1 MAAVTVNAL
10 PVLIVG
16 AGPTGLAAA
25 MSLARAHTNVRLIDR
40 SPQPAAD
47 SRAIGI
53 QARTLE
59 LFEQHR
65 VVEPFLSL
73 GHRLR
78 AANLYSHGHR
88 LARLDFDPLQTRYP
102 YLLCLDQSITERL
115 LTEHLA
121 TLGVGIERGVQLVGL
136 TQDASQVEAHLLHS
150 DGRQEICR
158 AAYVIGADG
167 AHSTVRHLL
176 GMGFEGKTFKQ
187 SFMLAD
193 LQVDSDL
200 SEDEFHLFASRDG
213 LAAVIPMGAGRH
225 RLIADQIDG
234 ADQGT
239 RADAAERASSM
250 AASAPDSEQEA
261 CMALARTALPSQ
273 AEQHAGQRAGESERR
288 QHEAPPAPIHTDEES
303 AEDGGPSLELCRRLV
318 TQRIDHPMRLSS
330 LAWSSYFRLNSR
342 MIERL
347 RTQRVFLAGDA
358 AHVHSPAGAQ
368 GMNTGIQEA
377 LNLGWK
383 LARCLAGHAGEPLL
397 DTYQLERHPIERDV
411 LRQTAFITQLAAA
424 ERGPMKLLR
433 ERVMPVLAAF
443 GPLRDAARLMVSEL
457 AIQYRRSP
465 LTLERVLDGGPRAG
479 ERAPDALVHVVD
491 GPLGRAPGTGRLYD
505 LHDPGF
511 FSLFVLV
518 SLPSGADAML
528 DAASTVV
535 PPSLEADPEVERMVQ
550 VIETVLTGAVRI
562 WRVTDA
568 SEGEAPSLTH
578 AYGRTRPAFYLLRP
592 DGYVCARGRPSS
604 DASALVRHCETW
616 LSGARGAP

>member
-25 MSLARAHTNVRLIDR
+25 MSLARAHTNVRLIDQSLQR
-40 SPQPAAD
+40 AAY

-59 LFEQHR
+59 LLEQHR

-102 YLLCLDQSITERL
+102 YLLSLDQSITERV

-121 TLGVGIERGVQLVGL
+121 TLGVQIERGVQLVGL
-136 TQDASQVEAHLLHS
+136 KQDASQVEAHLLHA
-150 DGRQEICR
+150 DGQQETCR
-158 AAYVIGADG
+158 AAYVVGADG

-176 GMGFEGKTFKQ
+176 GMSFEGKTLKQ

-193 LQVDSDL
+193 LQIDSDL

-213 LAAVIPMGAGRH
+213 LAAVIPMGSGRY
-225 RLIADQIDG
+225 RLIADQMNG
-234 ADQGT
+234 ADQGS
-239 RADAAERASSM
+239 RADAAERA
-250 AASAPDSEQEA
+250 ASPDASEPDPETYI
-261 CMALARTALPSQ
+261 ALAREALPQ
-273 AEQHAGQRAGESERR
+273 AADQRVGEAEHRQERAEQAHPHNGEPSE
-288 QHEAPPAPIHTDEES
+288 EES
-303 AEDGGPSLELCRRLV
+303 APSLELCRFIAG
-318 TQRIDHPMRLSS
+318 QRIDHPMRLSS

-342 MIERL
+342 MVERL

-358 AHVHSPAGAQ
+358 AHIHSPAGAQ

-383 LARCLAGHAGEPLL
+383 LARCMAGHAAEPLL

-411 LRQTAFITQLAAA
+411 LRQTAFMTQLAAA
-424 ERGPMKLLR
+424 ERGPLKLLR

-511 FSLFVLV
+511 FSLFALV
-518 SLPSGADAML
+518 ALSGGAEAML
-528 DAASTVV
+528 DATGTLAL
-535 PPSLEADPEVERMVQ
+535 PPLEPDPELDRLIKA
-550 VIETVLTGAVRI
+550 IETALPGAVRI

-568 SEGEAPSLTH
+568 SEGDAPSLTH
-578 AYGRTRPAFYLLRP
+578 AYGRTRPAFYLVRP
-592 DGYVCARGRPSS
+592 DGYICARGRPAS

-616 LSGARGAP
+616 FSGARSAL

>member
-1 MAAVTVNAL
+1 MAAVNVNAL

-16 AGPTGLAAA
+16 AGPTGLACA
-25 MSLARAHTNVRLIDR
+25 MSLARAHTSVRLIDR
-40 SPQPAAD
+40 APLPAAH

-65 VVEPFLSL
+65 IVEPFLEL

-78 AANLYSHGHR
+78 AANLYSNGTR

-102 YLLCLDQSITERL
+102 YLLCLEQSVTERV

-121 TLGVGIERGVQLVGL
+121 TLGVQIERGVELVGL
-136 TQDASQVEAHLLHS
+136 RQDAAQVEAQLVHAG
-150 DGRQEICR
+150 GRQEMCR
-158 AAYVIGADG
+158 AAYVVGADG

-176 GMGFEGKTFKQ
+176 GLSFTGQTFEQT
-187 SFMLAD
+187 FMLAD

-200 SEDEFHLFASRDG
+200 SDDEFHLFASADG
-213 LAAVIPMGAGRH
+213 LAGVIPMGAGRH
-225 RLIADQIDG
+225 RLIADNAVGLANG
-234 ADQGT
+234 A
-239 RADAAERASSM
+239 
-250 AASAPDSEQEA
+250 
-261 CMALARTALPSQ
+261 
-273 AEQHAGQRAGESERR
+273 
-288 QHEAPPAPIHTDEES
+288 APPAEAPANAS
-303 AEDGGPSLELCRRLV
+303 PGAASQARVPAGNDGSGVDVDVDVVVGNASPSLELCRAV
-318 TQRIDHPMRLSS
+318 TARRVHHPMTMSALG
-330 LAWSSYFRLNSR
+330 WSSFFHINSR
-342 MIERL
+342 MVERL

-383 LARCLAGHAGEPLL
+383 LACAVAGRAGEPLL
-397 DTYQLERHPIERDV
+397 DTYQIERHPIERDV
-411 LRQTAFITQLAAA
+411 LRQTAFITQLAEA
-424 ERGPMKLLR
+424 ERGPLKLVR

-457 AIQYRRSP
+457 SIQYRRSP

-511 FSLFVLV
+511 FSLFILV
-518 SLPSGADAML
+518 EAPGGADAVL
-528 DAASTVV
+528 DAHGGLDALGALDASAAKPDSELDRLSATIDAAL
-535 PPSLEADPEVERMVQ
+535 P
-550 VIETVLTGAVRI
+550 GAVRI

-568 SEGEAPSLTH
+568 REGDTPSLTH

-592 DGYVCARGRPSS
+592 DGYIGARGRAAS
-604 DASALVRHCETW
+604 DASALARHCEVW
-616 LSGARGAP
+616 FAGVRKAAG